1 MGTQISIVIATWN
14 ASETLR
20 NCLGSIVS
28 QLTDECE
35 LVIIDGGST
44 DNTVDIISDFKEYI
58 YYTVSEKDNGI
69 YDAWNKGVKI
79 SRGKW
84 IAFIG
89 ADDVL
94 LPNAIETYLKV
105 IKETDSIDE
114 YDYICARNEYVD
126 KEGSL
131 IKLIGNKPNW
141 KTFRKRMNAA
151 HVASLH
157 NKTNLFGQIGYYD
170 LSFKICADYELLM
183 RKKDKLKCLFIP
195 NHIAQ
200 MQIGGMSFST
210 KAIVETFWIRH
221 KYVSVPFL
229 YNVILFAFDWLKFKS
244 FVVRKKIMGYHK

>member
-1 MGTQISIVIATWN
+1 MLISIIIATYN
-14 ASETLR
+14 AKKTLQK
-20 NCLGSIVS
+20 CLNSILP
-28 QLTDECE
+28 QLSDQVE
-35 LVIIDGGST
+35 LIIIDGKSKDST
-44 DNTVDIISDFKEYI
+44 NEIIDFYSSNI
-58 YYTVSEKDNGI
+58 AYTISEPDKGI